1 MFLGHVGV
9 ALAAKRPAPE
19 VSLGG
24 FMVAANWLDLV
35 WPLFLLLGWEQLR
48 IDPGNTVVTPLD
60 FTAYPWTHSLLMVVV
75 WSVLLGVPL
84 GWRHRSWRVG
94 GLIAALVVS
103 HWALDWIVHRP
114 DLPLLPGASSLYGL
128 GLWNSIPLSLTV
140 EAAFFLGGAAVY
152 VIATRPKDRLGVWGF
167 WSMIA
172 LFAVIYLANVFGPPP
187 PSAEAVAWVGLLA
200 WLFPIWAWWAD
211 SHRESLAPQHTKLE
225 QVTQGG

>member
-24 FMVAANWLDLV
+24 LMVAANWLDLI

-48 IDPGNTVVTPLD
+48 IDPGNTALTPLE
-60 FTAYPWTHSLLMVVV
+60 FTYYPWTHGLLIVIGWAM
-75 WSVLLGVPL
+75 LLGIPV
-84 GWRHRSWRVG
+84 GWRYRSLRVG
-94 GLIAALVVS
+94 SLIGALVAS
-103 HWALDWIVHRP
+103 HWILDWIVHRP
-114 DLPLLPGASSLYGL
+114 DLPLLPGASPLYGL

-140 EAAFFLGGAAVY
+140 EAAFFLGGVAVY
-152 VIATRPKDRLGVWGF
+152 VNATRPSDRWGVWGF

-172 LFAVIYLANVFGPPP
+172 LYSVIYLANTFGPPP
-187 PSAEAVAWVGLLA
+187 PSADSVAWVGLLA

-211 SHRESLAPQHTKLE
+211 SHRGLVSPRHTKLE
-225 QVTQGG
+225 EVTLG